1 MSSFENGECTSCTNN
16 KCSQFGNYFFKLLMK
31 RSLIISNCIIK
42 YKGYYSDQYK
52 GRGSMYFLTLG
63 TSEFCGIQYLAKI
76 KISSQSNKTAGE
88 LVISFNNESVSL
100 TSKDQELTA
109 NMEIKKLFII
119 KTDIKSGSSV
129 SIKWNKKPKSFFQFT
144 DPNAPNLVYD
154 SIQLIHLSESET

>member
-1 MSSFENGECTSCTNN
+1 MVNVPHVPITSVLNLVISFEIINETLANN
-16 KCSQFGNYFFKLLMK
+16 FKFYYK
-31 RSLIISNCIIK
+31 I

-52 GRGSMYFLTLG
+52 GRGSMYLLTLG

-88 LVISFNNESVSL
+88 LVISFNGESVSL
-100 TSKDQELTA
+100 TNKDQELTA

-119 KTDIKSGSSV
+119 K
-129 SIKWNKKPKSFFQFT
+129 KWNKKPKSFFQFT

>member
-1 MSSFENGECTSCTNN
+1 
-16 KCSQFGNYFFKLLMK
+16 
-31 RSLIISNCIIK
+31 
-42 YKGYYSDQYK
+42 
-52 GRGSMYFLTLG
+52 MYFLTLG

>member
-1 MSSFENGECTSCTNN
+1 MVNVPHVPITSVLNLVISFEIINETLANN
-16 KCSQFGNYFFKLLMK
+16 FKFYYK
-31 RSLIISNCIIK
+31 I